1 MPIQAGTYRNTD
13 GVFVFL
19 SLSVA
24 HSNCHTSSLSPNT
37 FVDCCFVSSCLYSSL
52 VIARH
57 LSSFV
62 TTRRSS
68 SLVVARSL
76 STHHLTLSLMR
87 AHTLSLSYLSTL
99 PLLLIAIVAH
109 GIFVHRP
116 PPPSISS
123 RGSSLHLTL
132 FPIAVP
138 SVQ

>member
-1 MPIQAGTYRNTD
+1 MVCLYFSLCQLLTLTVILL
-13 GVFVFL
+13 L
-19 SLSVA
+19 SLLTLLLIVVLFLHVYIR
-24 HSNCHTSSLSPNT
+24 HS
-37 FVDCCFVSSCLYSSL
+37 SSL
-52 VIARH
+52 V
-57 LSSFV
+57 
-62 TTRRSS
+62 TRRRSSLIVARRRS

-123 RGSSLHLTL
+123 LVSLHLTL
-132 FPIAVP
+132 FLIAVP
-138 SVQ
+138 YSSLHT